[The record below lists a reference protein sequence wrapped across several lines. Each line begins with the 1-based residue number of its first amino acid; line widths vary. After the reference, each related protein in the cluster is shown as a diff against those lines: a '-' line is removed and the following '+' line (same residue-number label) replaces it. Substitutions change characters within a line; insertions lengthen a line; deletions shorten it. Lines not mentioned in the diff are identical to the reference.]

1 MCGYMCVCNFTYREA
16 YLLVRKYIQKIAH
29 ESVYMRVC
37 KQRIYMRANA
47 QRSKPAMHAQLHL

>member
-1 MCGYMCVCNFTYREA
+1 MCVCNFTYREA